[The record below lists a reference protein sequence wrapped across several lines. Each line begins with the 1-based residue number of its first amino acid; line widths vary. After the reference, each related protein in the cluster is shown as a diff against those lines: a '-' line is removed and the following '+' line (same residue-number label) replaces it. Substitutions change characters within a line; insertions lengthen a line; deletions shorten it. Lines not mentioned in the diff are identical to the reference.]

1 MLARA
6 RARQERGQGTG
17 RREAVPRGCTP
28 AWPWAPACSPSA
40 GRRETPTPQAQN
52 LLPKQSQV
60 LLLVEGRDQGSWKG
74 LAAPSF
80 LQPFTGMAEI
90 PCSFRQELL
99 ARIEPKS
106 SF

>member
-1 MLARA
+1 M
-6 RARQERGQGTG
+6 
-17 RREAVPRGCTP
+17 PRGCTP
-28 AWPWAPACSPSA
+28 AWPQAPACSPSA